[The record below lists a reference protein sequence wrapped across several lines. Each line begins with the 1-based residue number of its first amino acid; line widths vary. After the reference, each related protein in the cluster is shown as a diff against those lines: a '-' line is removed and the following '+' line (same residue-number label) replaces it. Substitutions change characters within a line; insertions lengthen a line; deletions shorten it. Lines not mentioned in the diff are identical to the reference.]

1 MPRRARAVTIQA
13 FPASLPHEETVRRVA
28 RATDV
33 MLRIAARLDAQKA
46 LAQGNGQSNAVHEE
60 KSDCPRTN
68 EEQPR
73 F

>member
-1 MPRRARAVTIQA
+1 
-13 FPASLPHEETVRRVA
+13 
-28 RATDV
+28 